1 MMKAKRGLTR
11 TEKFL
16 LGIVATVAVLSA
28 GTWAWALHDGA
39 EFARC
44 VDEQKAAGLQPNC

>member
-1 MMKAKRGLTR
+1 MKAKRRLTR

-16 LGIVATVAVLSA
+16 LGIVASVAVLSA
-28 GTWAWALHDGA
+28 GTWAWTLHDGA
-39 EFARC
+39 EFACC

>member
-1 MMKAKRGLTR
+1 MKANRGLTR
-11 TEKFL
+11 TEKFH
-16 LGIVATVAVLSA
+16 LGIVASVAVLSA
-28 GTWAWALHDGA
+28 GTLHDGA